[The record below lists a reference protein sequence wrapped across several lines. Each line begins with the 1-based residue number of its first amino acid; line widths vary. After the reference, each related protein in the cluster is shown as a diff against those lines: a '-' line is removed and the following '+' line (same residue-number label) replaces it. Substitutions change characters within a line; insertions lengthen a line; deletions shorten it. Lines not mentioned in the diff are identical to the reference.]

1 MGVEKEAR
9 LENKLGLE
17 KEFRARKL
25 IRLDRRLFL
34 EKKSGLE
41 KKLGLE
47 MELGLEKEFRVRKLI
62 RLDEKLLL
70 EKKSGLE
77 KKLGLQVNY
86 WVRNNNFDRIFSLSP
101 YLSLS
106 LSLSHSLPL
115 FLSPSKPAVKTAADP
130 MRYGGGGL
138 LLSLSLP
145 DRDFPP
151 HSEAD
156 EDPQEELVSSS
167 SVRSETREVRSHGWR
182 CRKLCIQKIDDAI
195 INEAL
200 FLGSVGQQAEDLKQE
215 LTWMENFLQDA
226 DAEARGGNNVVQNW
240 VKLVRKASLR

>member
-1 MGVEKEAR
+1 MEVEREAR

-25 IRLDRRLFL
+25 IRLDRKLFL

-86 WVRNNNFDRIFSLSP
+86 WVRNNNFDRIFSLSF
-101 YLSLS
+101 SLS
-106 LSLSHSLPL
+106 LSLTLTHTLSSDLPL
-115 FLSPSKPAVKTAADP
+115 FLSPSKTAVTTAADP
-130 MRYGGGGL
+130 MRYGEGGL
-138 LLSLSLP
+138 LLSLSIP

-182 CRKLCIQKIDDAI
+182 CRKLCIQKIGDAI

-200 FLGSVGQQAEDLKQE
+200 FQGSIGQQAEDLKQE
-215 LTWMENFLQDA
+215 LT
-226 DAEARGGNNVVQNW
+226 
-240 VKLVRKASLR
+240 

>member
-1 MGVEKEAR
+1 MEVEKEAR

-17 KEFRARKL
+17 KEFRARRL
-25 IRLDRRLFL
+25 IRLYKRLFL

-47 MELGLEKEFRVRKLI
+47 MELGLEKEFRDRKLI

-86 WVRNNNFDRIFSLSP
+86 WVRNNNFDRIFSLSLLLSP
-101 YLSLS
+101 SLS
-106 LSLSHSLPL
+106 RSLPL
-115 FLSPSKPAVKTAADP
+115 FLSPSKPAVTTAADP
-130 MRYGGGGL
+130 MRYGEGGL
-138 LLSLSLP
+138 ILSLSLP

-156 EDPQEELVSSS
+156 EDPQEEVVSSS

-182 CRKLCIQKIDDAI
+182 CRKLCIKK
-195 INEAL
+195 N
-200 FLGSVGQQAEDLKQE
+200 
-215 LTWMENFLQDA
+215 
-226 DAEARGGNNVVQNW
+226 R
-240 VKLVRKASLR
+240 